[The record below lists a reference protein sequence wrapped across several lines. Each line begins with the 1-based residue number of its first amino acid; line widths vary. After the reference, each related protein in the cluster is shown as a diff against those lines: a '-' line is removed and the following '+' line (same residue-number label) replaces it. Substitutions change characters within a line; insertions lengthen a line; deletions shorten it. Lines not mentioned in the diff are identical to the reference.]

1 MTFEDFEGERFLSIA
16 SFRSDGTAVPTP
28 VWFAHSDGDLVVGTF
43 SDSGKVARIRST
55 SKVEVAPCNFRGL
68 EKGPYV
74 EAKARVAEGGDAERA
89 ASALIDKYGWQ
100 WTRFGRRV
108 DTYLVISPI

>member
-1 MTFEDFEGERFLSIA
+1 MAFDDLDGERFLSIA

-28 VWFAHSDGDLVVGTF
+28 VWFAHSENDLVVGTF
-43 SDSGKVARIRST
+43 SDSGKVTRIRSNPT
-55 SKVEVAPCNFRGL
+55 VEVAACNFRGL
-68 EKGPYV
+68 EKGPYL
-74 EAKARVAEGGDAERA
+74 EATARIAEGPDAERA

-108 DTYLVISPI
+108 DTYLVISPR